1 MSARRYLPLLCLA
14 SGSVLLSCAD
24 IATPSRS
31 SAYEWRRI
39 VPTASGPDTLSF
51 HWPQTRLPVRFWAE
65 DTLNLPVHVQHAIG
79 QWQAAFLYGEFRG
92 ELVADSS
99 VADVIVTSGLAPK
112 GGFSVTRLE
121 SLMAPECQGATDV
134 ELDASGERILPPIRV
149 YVDPRFDPA
158 APGVDACMALTTTHE
173 LGHSLGIF
181 AHSPNADDIMFGDPV
196 VPELSPRDRATAELA
211 YHTEPTLT
219 VAPR

>member
-1 MSARRYLPLLCLA
+1 MSPRRLLPLLCLA
-14 SGSVLLSCAD
+14 WGAGLLSCAD
-24 IATPSRS
+24 IAAPSRTG
-31 SAYEWRRI
+31 AYEWRRI

-51 HWPQTRLPVRFWAE
+51 HWPQTRLPVRYWAE

-121 SLMAPECQGATDV
+121 SFMAPECQGATDI
-134 ELDASGERILPPIRV
+134 ELDASGHRILPPIRV

-181 AHSPNADDIMFGDPV
+181 AHSPNSEDIMFADPAV
-196 VPELSPRDRATAELA
+196 TELSSRDRATAELA
-211 YHTEPTLT
+211 YHTEATLT